1 MALVAQFDFRN
12 RVTDISGYNNPTAL
26 VGATYTDGR
35 FGRGLSCTNG
45 TGAQVTFP
53 TGSYY
58 WDVAGGKSFSCWVKA
73 APGTVGQ
80 TRVIFHNNAV
90 KLFAANSQGY
100 AALTID
106 GSEFSSAANV
116 CDGTWHHI
124 LVTWDKVTQPAG
136 ARFYIDGVLVGT
148 RASWGAYN
156 DTGTGVGWIGRSTDG
171 EHLNGVVS
179 DLRIWNDPVFP
190 NEVAMFRDNPVVSY
204 EHLALGF
211 ASLTDS
217 LVRDGS
223 EYGRHLTPTGTAQL
237 TTGKAGNGLT
247 SSSGLAVSNQPINLP
262 PLDRVSLLFW
272 LFVPSLPGTARTLV
286 SVTEA
291 GGTERIR
298 LTLNTDGTI
307 TGILGPDHDKTRFV
321 STPAVPTGQWVQ
333 VMARGWA
340 HASVATVNDVGS
352 GGGPQQGTP
361 VNTASFT
368 GLARLSL
375 GAPGAVIDSLWILQ
389 SYMNGEAKE
398 RIYNR
403 AIPSGISTGIQR
415 GDGAALEAW
424 LLKSGGLARVALD
437 GFTAGVDT
445 DPPSVPTGLASTGV
459 GATGFTVS
467 WVASLDAGDTPDTT
481 APSVPTSVTGSSVT
495 NSSFTV
501 SWGGSTDG

>member
-12 RVTDISGYNNPTAL
+12 RVADISGYNNPTTL
-26 VGATYTDGR
+26 VGATYVDGR
-35 FGRGLSCTNG
+35 FGRGLSCTG
-45 TGAQVTFP
+45 TGGAQVTFP
-53 TGSYY
+53 PGSYY

-73 APGTVGQ
+73 SPGTAGQ

-90 KLFAANSQGY
+90 KLFAANSQGF
-100 AALTID
+100 ASLTID
-106 GSEFSSAANV
+106 GSEFSSAVNI

-136 ARFYIDGVLVGT
+136 ARFYIDGTLVAS

-171 EHLNGVVS
+171 ESLNGVVS

-190 NEVAMFRDNPVVSY
+190 NEVAMFRDGPVVSF

-211 ASLTDS
+211 ASLADS

-223 EYGRHLTPTGTAQL
+223 EYARHVAPTGTAQL
-237 TTGKAGNGLT
+237 ATGKAGSGIT

-272 LFVPSLPGTARTLV
+272 LFVPSLPSTARTLV
-286 SVTEA
+286 SVSEA

-340 HASVATVNDVGS
+340 HASVATMNDSGS

-361 VNTASFT
+361 VNTPSFT

-375 GAPGAVIDSLWILQ
+375 GAPGVVIDSLWILQ

-403 AIPSGISTGIQR
+403 AIPSGVSTGILR
-415 GDGAALEAW
+415 GDGTALEAW
-424 LLKSGGLARVALD
+424 MLTGSGLVRVALD
-437 GFTAGVDT
+437 GFTAGSDT
-445 DPPSVPTGLASTGV
+445 EPPSVPTGVVASAV
-459 GATGFTVS
+459 GTTGFTIS
-467 WVASLDAGDTPDTT
+467 WSPSLDAGEEPDTT
-481 APSVPTSVTGSSVT
+481 APSVPTGVAASAITSTG
-495 NSSFTV
+495 FTLN
-501 SWGGSTDG
+501 WGGSTDG